1 MPKSLVLGNGNIFVG
16 LDNNAQVKDFYFPYV
31 GLENQVG
38 FENEHMIGVFVDGN
52 FSWVTTNSWDIKI
65 RDKEETM
72 ASNITAENH
81 NLLIKIEFT
90 DVVYNES
97 NIFMRK
103 LKVFNLSD
111 RKREVKI
118 FFYQRFILHQS
129 FAGDTGYFDPIN
141 NTVIHYKGQRVFCVN
156 SVSGDKGFDSYS
168 IGNFGIEGKE
178 GTFRDAEDGILSKNP
193 IEHGR
198 VDSVIGNTIEISGQG
213 DGDIFYWLAVGKS
226 IQEVIGLN
234 AEILEKTPLH
244 ILKTTQDFWNAWVN
258 NQEFNFH
265 GLDPE
270 VIELF
275 KKSLLILHTHVD
287 NDGSII
293 ASGDSDML
301 QGGRDTYAYMWPRD
315 GAYAAL
321 AMDRAGDYNIAERF
335 FQFCDEVISPAG
347 YFMHKYRPDKSLGS
361 SWHPW
366 VKNGKVEL
374 PIQEDETAIVVYAL
388 WSHYQMSR
396 DLEFIEQIYNTLIR
410 KTADFMVSYMDSN
423 TGLTHPSYDL
433 WEEKYGIHTYTSA
446 VKYGALVAAGKF
458 AQKLGKGDH
467 AVKYN
472 EAAEKIREGIVR
484 YMYNPETKMF
494 NKMINVDEGKN
505 IIIDPTIDMSSIY
518 GIFRFNVLDVN
529 DQRVKDSIQ
538 TIEEKLRVHTKIDGI
553 VRYDSDQFFRH
564 PTAEYPNPWFNTTL
578 WLAQYYIIV
587 AKNED
592 DLKTVKYWLSWV
604 AKYAL
609 ESGILSEQINPYT
622 GAQVSAAPL
631 AWSHAEYIVTVIKY
645 LEKLEELGIIDAAL
659 VQHT

>member
-1 MPKSLVLGNGNIFVG
+1 
-16 LDNNAQVKDFYFPYV
+16 
-31 GLENQVG
+31 
-38 FENEHMIGVFVDGN
+38 
-52 FSWVTTNSWDIKI
+52 
-65 RDKEETM
+65 
-72 ASNITAENH
+72 
-81 NLLIKIEFT
+81 
-90 DVVYNES
+90 
-97 NIFMRK
+97 MRK

-374 PIQEDETAIVVYAL
+374 PIQEDETAHVLVLL
-388 WSHYQMSR
+388 WKYYEVSKN
-396 DLEFIEQIYNTLIR
+396 LEFIENIYNSLI
-410 KTADFMVSYMDSN
+410 KKA
-423 TGLTHPSYDL
+423 
-433 WEEKYGIHTYTSA
+433 A
-446 VKYGALVAAGKF
+446 VF
-458 AQKLGKGDH
+458 
-467 AVKYN
+467 
-472 EAAEKIREGIVR
+472 
-484 YMYNPETKMF
+484 
-494 NKMINVDEGKN
+494 
-505 IIIDPTIDMSSIY
+505 
-518 GIFRFNVLDVN
+518 
-529 DQRVKDSIQ
+529 
-538 TIEEKLRVHTKIDGI
+538 
-553 VRYDSDQFFRH
+553 
-564 PTAEYPNPWFNTTL
+564 
-578 WLAQYYIIV
+578 
-587 AKNED
+587 
-592 DLKTVKYWLSWV
+592 
-604 AKYAL
+604 
-609 ESGILSEQINPYT
+609 
-622 GAQVSAAPL
+622 
-631 AWSHAEYIVTVIKY
+631 
-645 LEKLEELGIIDAAL
+645 
-659 VQHT
+659 